1 MTPES
6 LFSLNNPVIYSIL
19 LLVIILVIIF
29 TFYSYVIKPMRV
41 HFDKEK
47 NDITRKHLELMAAFS
62 ELDPEPVFR
71 FDGTGNIIMTN
82 QAGNDL
88 DTSKYAINKPLV
100 SIIPEVAQIDLD
112 SCINEN
118 KALNIISDLNG
129 RTFQFT
135 IRGFSRMQIGQIYGS
150 DITELKLAEE
160 KLKHALIKA
169 EESEKLKTN
178 FLSQMSHEIRSPLTA
193 VLGFNRI
200 VKEQFNNR
208 SSEDLTFAFEAIE
221 KSGKRLIRTMD
232 QLLNMSQLQ
241 TVTYDISRQ
250 EVELL
255 SFIKKLI
262 NEFNNEIELK
272 KLNIILENELVESKI
287 ICDTYALNQIVQNIL
302 DNAIKYTSKGEIK
315 IHLGKDS
322 KERIILSVSD
332 TGIGMSEDYIKELYK
347 PFSQEVMGYNRPF
360 EGNGLGLAISK
371 RYAELNNINIR
382 VDSIKNSGTT
392 VTLIFN

>member
-6 LFSLNNPVIYSIL
+6 LFSLNNPAIYSIL
-19 LLVIILVIIF
+19 LLIIILVIIF
-29 TFYSYVIKPMRV
+29 TFYRYVIKPMRV

-71 FDGTGNIIMTN
+71 FDCTGNIIMTN

-112 SCINEN
+112 SCIKRNI
-118 KALNIISDLNG
+118 ALNIISELNG

-160 KLKHALIKA
+160 KLKLALLKA

-200 VKEQFNNR
+200 VKEQYNKR

-250 EVELL
+250 EVDLI
-255 SFIKKLI
+255 SFLKNLI
-262 NEFNNEIELK
+262 NEFKSEIDSK
-272 KLNIILENELVESKI
+272 NLNIILEDELSESKI
-287 ICDTYALNQIVQNIL
+287 ICDAYALNQIVQNIL

-315 IHLGKDS
+315 IHLGKNS
-322 KERIILSVSD
+322 NGRIILSVSD
-332 TGIGMSEDYIKELYK
+332 TGIGMSEDYMKELFK
-347 PFSQEVMGYNRPF
+347 PFSQEFMGYSRPF
-360 EGNGLGLAISK
+360 EGNG
-371 RYAELNNINIR
+371 
-382 VDSIKNSGTT
+382 
-392 VTLIFN
+392 